1 MISENIKQ
9 VREKIEQKCLE
20 IDRNPSEITLIAVAK
35 NFPPDYIKT
44 AFAEGVTNFGENK
57 AQELTAKFEHLS
69 DLNEKIKWHFIGNLQ
84 RNKVRF
90 AVQVSE
96 YIHSV
101 DSLLIASEIN
111 KRAAK
116 INKNQKILLEI
127 KTSDEETKSGLESE
141 SEIKDLLR
149 YCTELPNIKL
159 VGLMTIAPFTKDKNL
174 IRKSFSYLRKLKDN
188 LKFEVDSLNELSMGM
203 TNDYEIA
210 IEEGSTMIRIGSA
223 IFGERD
229 YSKNWMQQ

>member
-1 MISENIKQ
+1 MISENIKRI
-9 VREKIEQKCLE
+9 REKIERKCLE
-20 IDRNPSEITLIAVAK
+20 IGRNPAEITLIAVAK
-35 NFPPDYIKT
+35 NFPPENIKT
-44 AFAEGVTNFGENK
+44 AFAQGIRNFGENK
-57 AQELTAKFEHLS
+57 AQELTAKFEQLP

-90 AVQVSE
+90 AVKICE

-101 DSLLIASEIN
+101 DSLLIAQEIN

-127 KTSDEETKSGLESE
+127 KTSPEETKSGLENE

-149 YCTELPNIKL
+149 YCIELPNIEP
-159 VGLMTIAPFTKDKNL
+159 VGLMTIAPFSEDKNL
-174 IRKSFSYLRKLKDN
+174 IRKSFNYLRKLKDD
-188 LKFEVDSLNELSMGM
+188 LKSESDSLKELSMGM

-223 IFGERD
+223 IFGERN
-229 YSKNWMQQ
+229 YSQNWMQQ